1 MKRRKYAL
9 FLFIITMMLNTGA
22 AESTISP
29 TGAES
34 SGTLWDFSLHASTT
48 EAAPPPTGAG
58 SDVTLQGFILRA
70 GSTAETASPPTGAA
84 PDVTPQGF
92 ILYAGDIAEA
102 APPLTGLISSITPE
116 GFTLYTA
123 EGPLPVN
130 VTESTLWDTDGPL
143 TEGDAAAVWLTEA
156 EDGSLTAAVITCY
169 RVRGQITEVN
179 MTEGEEPFLILQP
192 EDGSEPIRVNL
203 GGIPLRAAV
212 PGITAEVWY
221 SGIMTRSV
229 PPQITALYMRGTV
242 LQGVITKVLE
252 SGNLLLQTED
262 GETVLL
268 CLSEDTLMLTEPE
281 IGKAVQASVYPAV
294 RLSLP
299 PQYEARDVFEAE
311 TARENPIM
319 TEEMQ

>member
-22 AESTISP
+22 AETASP
-29 TGAES
+29 LTGAES
-34 SGTLWDFSLHASTT
+34 DVTLQGFILNAGGIA

-70 GSTAETASPPTGAA
+70 GSTAETASPLTGAE
-84 PDVTPQGF
+84 PGGTLWGF
-92 ILYAGDIAEA
+92 TRHATGAEE
-102 APPLTGLISSITPE
+102 TVSGLISSPKPQ

-123 EGPLPVN
+123 EGPLPVT
-130 VTESTLWDTDGPL
+130 VTESTLWDADGPL
-143 TEGDAAAVWLTEA
+143 TEGDAALVQLTEA
-156 EDGSLTAAVITCY
+156 EDGTLTAAVITCY

-179 MTEGEEPFLILQP
+179 MTEGEEPFLMLQP
-192 EDGSEPIRVNL
+192 ENGSEPIRVNL
-203 GGIPLRAAV
+203 SGIPLRAAV

-221 SGIMTRSV
+221 NGIMTRSV

-252 SGNLLLQTED
+252 SGNLLMQTED

-281 IGKAVQASVYPAV
+281 IGKAVRASVYPAV
-294 RLSLP
+294 RLSMP
-299 PQYEARDVFEAE
+299 PQYEAQDVFEAE
-311 TARENPIM
+311 TAPENPIM
-319 TEEMQ
+319 TQKMQ

>member
-22 AESTISP
+22 AETASP
-29 TGAES
+29 LTGAES
-34 SGTLWDFSLHASTT
+34 GGTLWDFSLHAGAI

-70 GSTAETASPPTGAA
+70 GSTAESASSPTGAES
-84 PDVTPQGF
+84 DVTPQGF
-92 ILYAGDIAEA
+92 ILNAGGIAEA
-102 APPLTGLISSITPE
+102 AHPLTGLISSPKPE

-123 EGPLPVN
+123 EGPLPVT

-143 TEGDAAAVWLTEA
+143 TEGDAAAVRLTEA
-156 EDGSLTAAVITCY
+156 EDGSLTAAVITCC

-179 MTEGEEPFLILQP
+179 MTEDEEPFLMLQP

-203 GGIPLRAAV
+203 SDIPLRAAV
-212 PGITAEVWY
+212 PGIAAEIWY
-221 SGIMTRSV
+221 NGIMTRSV

-252 SGNLLLQTED
+252 SGNLLLQTDD

-281 IGKAVQASVYPAV
+281 IGKAVRASVYPAV

-299 PQYEARDVFEAE
+299 PQYEAQDVFEAE
-311 TARENPIM
+311 TAQENPIM
-319 TEEMQ
+319 TEEKQ

>member
-22 AESTISP
+22 AETASP
-29 TGAES
+29 LTGA
-34 SGTLWDFSLHASTT
+34 ASDMTPQGFILRAGST
-48 EAAPPPTGAG
+48 AKAAPPLTGAG

-70 GSTAETASPPTGAA
+70 GSPAETASPPTGAES
-84 PDVTPQGF
+84 DVTPQGF
-92 ILYAGDIAEA
+92 IPQATGAAETV
-102 APPLTGLISSITPE
+102 TGLFSSPKPQ

-123 EGPLPVN
+123 EGPLTVT

-143 TEGDAAAVWLTEA
+143 TEGDAAAVRLTEA
-156 EDGSLTAAVITCY
+156 EDGTLTAAVIISY
-169 RVRGQITEVN
+169 RLRGQITEVN
-179 MTEGEEPFLILQP
+179 MTEGEEPFLMLQP
-192 EDGSEPIRVNL
+192 EDSPEPIRVNL

-212 PGITAEVWY
+212 PGITAEIWY
-221 SGIMTRSV
+221 NGIMTRSV

-262 GETVLL
+262 GDTVLL

-294 RLSLP
+294 RLSMP
-299 PQYEARDVFEAE
+299 PQYEAQDVFEAE
-311 TARENPIM
+311 TTPENPIM

>member
-22 AESTISP
+22 AESTSP
-29 TGAES
+29 LTGAES
-34 SGTLWDFSLHASTT
+34 GETLWDFSLHAGTIEAAPPLTGAESGGALWDFSLHAGTI
-48 EAAPPPTGAG
+48 EAAPPPTG
-58 SDVTLQGFILRA
+58 
-70 GSTAETASPPTGAA
+70 
-84 PDVTPQGF
+84 
-92 ILYAGDIAEA
+92 
-102 APPLTGLISSITPE
+102 LISSPNPQ

-123 EGPLPVN
+123 EGPLPVT
-130 VTESTLWDTDGPL
+130 VTESTLWDADGPL
-143 TEGDAAAVWLTEA
+143 TEGDAALVQLTEA

-169 RVRGQITEVN
+169 RVRGQITDVN
-179 MTEGEEPFLILQP
+179 VTEGEEPFLMLQP
-192 EDGSEPIRVNL
+192 EDGSGPIRVNL
-203 GGIPLRAAV
+203 SGIPLRAAV
-212 PGITAEVWY
+212 PGITAEIWY

-281 IGKAVQASVYPAV
+281 IGKAVRASVYPAV
-294 RLSLP
+294 RLSMP
-299 PQYEARDVFEAE
+299 PQYEARDVFGAE
-311 TARENPIM
+311 TAPENPIM
-319 TEEMQ
+319 TEEMQQMK

>member
-22 AESTISP
+22 AES
-29 TGAES
+29 A
-34 SGTLWDFSLHASTT
+34 FSL
-48 EAAPPPTGAG
+48 TGAG
-58 SDVTLQGFILRA
+58 
-70 GSTAETASPPTGAA
+70 

-92 ILYAGDIAEA
+92 ILNAGGIAEA
-102 APPLTGLISSITPE
+102 APPPTGAESGGTPQGFIPRGEGAAETVTGLISSPTPE
-116 GFTLYTA
+116 GFTLHTA
-123 EGPLPVN
+123 EGPLPVT

-143 TEGDAAAVWLTEA
+143 TEGDAAAVQLTEA
-156 EDGSLTAAVITCY
+156 EDGSLTAAVITCC
-169 RVRGQITEVN
+169 RVNGQITEVN
-179 MTEGEEPFLILQP
+179 MTEGEEPFLMLQP
-192 EDGSEPIRVNL
+192 ENGSEPLRVNL
-203 GGIPLRAAV
+203 SGIPLRAAV
-212 PGITAEVWY
+212 PGIAAEIWY

-281 IGKAVQASVYPAV
+281 IGKAVRASVYPAV

-299 PQYEARDVFEAE
+299 PQYEAQDVFEAE
-311 TARENPIM
+311 TAPENPIM

>member
-22 AESTISP
+22 AES
-29 TGAES
+29 A
-34 SGTLWDFSLHASTT
+34 FSL
-48 EAAPPPTGAG
+48 TGAG

-70 GSTAETASPPTGAA
+70 GSTAETASSPTGAES
-84 PDVTPQGF
+84 DGTPQGF
-92 ILYAGDIAEA
+92 IPRGEGAAETV
-102 APPLTGLISSITPE
+102 TGLISSPTPE

-123 EGPLPVN
+123 EGPLPVT

-143 TEGDAAAVWLTEA
+143 TEGDAAAVRLTEA
-156 EDGSLTAAVITCY
+156 EDGTLTAEAVTCY

-192 EDGSEPIRVNL
+192 EDGSEPVRVNL
-203 GGIPLRAAV
+203 SGIPLRAAV

-221 SGIMTRSV
+221 SGIITRSV

-281 IGKAVQASVYPAV
+281 IGKAVQVSVYPAV

-299 PQYEARDVFEAE
+299 PQYEAQDVFEAE
-311 TARENPIM
+311 TAPENPIM
-319 TEEMQ
+319 TEEME

>member
-22 AESTISP
+22 AETASP
-29 TGAES
+29 LTGAES
-34 SGTLWDFSLHASTT
+34 DVTLQGFILNAGGIA

-70 GSTAETASPPTGAA
+70 GSTAETASPLTGAE
-84 PDVTPQGF
+84 PGGTLWGF
-92 ILYAGDIAEA
+92 TRHATGAEE
-102 APPLTGLISSITPE
+102 TVSGLISSPKPQ

-123 EGPLPVN
+123 EGPLPVT
-130 VTESTLWDTDGPL
+130 VTESTLWDADGPL
-143 TEGDAAAVWLTEA
+143 TEGDAALVQLTEA
-156 EDGSLTAAVITCY
+156 EDGTLTAAVITCY

-192 EDGSEPIRVNL
+192 EDGSEPVRVNL
-203 GGIPLRAAV
+203 SGIPLRAAV

-221 SGIMTRSV
+221 SGIITRSV

-252 SGNLLLQTED
+252 SGNLLMQTED

-281 IGKAVQASVYPAV
+281 IGKAVRASVYPAV
-294 RLSLP
+294 RLSMP
-299 PQYEARDVFEAE
+299 PQYEAQDVFEAE
-311 TARENPIM
+311 TAPENPIM

>member
-22 AESTISP
+22 AESTLSP

-34 SGTLWDFSLHASTT
+34 SGTLWDFSLHAGTI

-84 PDVTPQGF
+84 PDGTPQGF
-92 ILYAGDIAEA
+92 IPQATGAAETV
-102 APPLTGLISSITPE
+102 TGLISSPKPE

-123 EGPLPVN
+123 EGPLTVT
-130 VTESTLWDTDGPL
+130 VTESTLWDTNGPL
-143 TEGDAAAVWLTEA
+143 TEGDAATVRFTEA
-156 EDGSLTAAVITCY
+156 EDGTLTAAVITSY
-169 RVRGQITEVN
+169 RLRGQITEVN
-179 MTEGEEPFLILQP
+179 MTEGEEPFLMLQP
-192 EDGSEPIRVNL
+192 EDGSEPIRVNI

-281 IGKAVQASVYPAV
+281 IGKAVRASVYPAV

-299 PQYEARDVFEAE
+299 PQYEAQDVFEAE
-311 TARENPIM
+311 TAPENPIM
-319 TEEMQ
+319 TEEKQ

>member
-22 AESTISP
+22 AETASP
-29 TGAES
+29 LTGAES
-34 SGTLWDFSLHASTT
+34 DVTLQGFILNAGGIA

-70 GSTAETASPPTGAA
+70 GSTAETASPLTGAE
-84 PDVTPQGF
+84 PGGTLWGF
-92 ILYAGDIAEA
+92 TRHATGAEE
-102 APPLTGLISSITPE
+102 TVSGLISSPKPQ

-123 EGPLPVN
+123 EGPLTVT
-130 VTESTLWDTDGPL
+130 VTESTLWDADGPL
-143 TEGDAAAVWLTEA
+143 TEGDAALVQLTEA
-156 EDGSLTAAVITCY
+156 EDGTLTAAVITCY

-179 MTEGEEPFLILQP
+179 MTEGEEPFLMLQP
-192 EDGSEPIRVNL
+192 ENGSEPIRVNL
-203 GGIPLRAAV
+203 SGIPLRAAV
-212 PGITAEVWY
+212 PGIAVEIWY
-221 SGIMTRSV
+221 NGIMTRSV

-252 SGNLLLQTED
+252 SGDLLLQTDD

-268 CLSEDTLMLTEPE
+268 CLSEDTMMLTEPE
-281 IGKAVQASVYPAV
+281 IGKAVRASVYPAV
-294 RLSLP
+294 RLSMP
-299 PQYEARDVFEAE
+299 PQYEAQDVFEAE
-311 TARENPIM
+311 TAPENPIM

>member
-22 AESTISP
+22 AET
-29 TGAES
+29 
-34 SGTLWDFSLHASTT
+34 
-48 EAAPPPTGAG
+48 
-58 SDVTLQGFILRA
+58 V
-70 GSTAETASPPTGAA
+70 
-84 PDVTPQGF
+84 
-92 ILYAGDIAEA
+92 
-102 APPLTGLISSITPE
+102 TGLISSPNPE

-123 EGPLPVN
+123 EGPLTVT

-143 TEGDAAAVWLTEA
+143 TEGDAAAVRLTEA
-156 EDGSLTAAVITCY
+156 EDGSLTAAVITCSWM
-169 RVRGQITEVN
+169 RGQITEVN
-179 MTEGEEPFLILQP
+179 MTEDEEPFLMLQP
-192 EDGSEPIRVNL
+192 QNGSGPIRVNL

-212 PGITAEVWY
+212 PGITAEIWY

-252 SGNLLLQTED
+252 SGNLLLLTED

-268 CLSEDTLMLTEPE
+268 CLSEDTLMMTEPE
-281 IGKAVQASVYPAV
+281 IGKAVRASVYPAV

-299 PQYEARDVFEAE
+299 PQYEAQDVFEAE
-311 TARENPIM
+311 TAPENPIM
-319 TEEMQ
+319 TEEKQ